1 MNLALPVLLFAVVL
15 VVRADND
22 TIATRLIPFDQ
33 LTVTNRLLVRSVT
46 DHYTLRREYEPRQF
60 KARKEHL
67 EFLMDHLEACSVLA
81 QPVGLITYRAS
92 RDATGRIYADNH
104 EGAAGY
110 ILEALSI
117 SGKRVY
123 YVEGRQ
129 RGFFDV
135 SGRGVAV
142 VDYAQVKPDTIEYTG
157 ALFVK
162 VDNLIFAALTQIFA
176 VFLRGTVD
184 HQFDHVMGQPI
195 SLSKMA
201 LTNPQRLLDQIGLMS
216 KEDKAL
222 LQPFAEM
229 LRSTTNPNR

>member
-1 MNLALPVLLFAVVL
+1 MKLALQLILCLLAS
-15 VVRADND
+15 RAQAEQ
-22 TIATRLIPFDQ
+22 TSIATRLIPFDR

-46 DHYTLRREYEPRQF
+46 DHYTLRREYKPRQF
-60 KARKEHL
+60 SARKEHL
-67 EFLMDHLEACSVLA
+67 ELLMDHLEACSVLA
-81 QPVGLITYRAS
+81 QSVGLITYRAS
-92 RDATGRIYADNH
+92 RDATGRIYADNR

-110 ILEALSI
+110 IAEALSI

-123 YVEGRQ
+123 YVEGTQ
-129 RGFFDV
+129 RGLFDV

-176 VFLRGTVD
+176 VFLQGTVD

-201 LTNPQRLLDQIGLMS
+201 LTNPQRLLDQIGLMP